1 VASDLPGDAAAALFR
16 PGTLER
22 TEVPTYGE
30 RIAPAAELGRETDR
44 EYLEKLKSLGYL
56 N

>member
-1 VASDLPGDAAAALFR
+1 MAEDLPGEPATALFR

-22 TEVPTYGE
+22 TQVATYGE
-30 RIAPAAELGRETDR
+30 RIAPAAETRRETDR